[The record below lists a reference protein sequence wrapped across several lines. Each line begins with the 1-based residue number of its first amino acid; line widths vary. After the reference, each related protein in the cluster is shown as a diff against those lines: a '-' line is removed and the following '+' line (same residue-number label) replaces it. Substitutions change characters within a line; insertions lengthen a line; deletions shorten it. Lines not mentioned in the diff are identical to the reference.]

1 MTVPFGGGRTC
12 EEASPA
18 GFTLTATNSGGGCV
32 LPGGAA
38 AFNLMLTTGSG
49 TTYPDALALSATG
62 LPAGATATF
71 SPAKFPAGNGPTPVT
86 ITIQTIHPQTAH
98 SEVAATTL
106 ARVAGPIE
114 RERSMIRACRR
125 GSRGDFL

>member
-1 MTVPFGGGRTC
+1 
-12 EEASPA
+12 
-18 GFTLTATNSGGGCV
+18 V

-38 AFNLMLTTGSG
+38 AFNLMLTPGSG

-71 SPAKFPAGNGPTPVT
+71 SPATIPAGNGPTPVT

-98 SEVAATTL
+98 SGSSTTL